1 MKRSAMILFLTI
13 VLTIYSLA
21 CIYVFLSYKPVFQYF
36 SIPVT
41 IAAII
46 YFIILM
52 LFVVGRFLERSV
64 PAPWVF
70 LMVKAG
76 SYWLAAL
83 LYFVLFLAATDL
95 LLLLVRITG
104 ILSPDLLM
112 KFSIYLKTGIASLVV
127 ILVIAGYRHAMKP
140 ILRNYV
146 LHTDKLPVGHP
157 GYHIFFVSDVHL
169 GSIRGQQSLQRLLTL
184 VRQKEFDLVLFGGD
198 TLDEDVA
205 PVISQNLG
213 KQLLS
218 IQCKLGVYGI
228 PGNHEYIGGI
238 GPALDYLRSHG
249 MTILTDES
257 VKPDDHLLLI
267 GRTDRDITRFTGYKR
282 KALPDLIRNQQ
293 EKEFT
298 ILLDHQPFHL
308 EEAANAGIDL
318 QLSGHTHNGQ
328 LWPFN
333 LITRKIYEVSAG
345 TLMKGDTHFIVSA
358 GFGTWGPPVR
368 IGTTPEAWEIEI
380 KPIVTR
386 E

>member
-36 SIPVT
+36 SIPLA

-83 LYFVLFLAATDL
+83 LYFVLFLFATDI
-95 LLLLVRITG
+95 LLLLVRIAG
-104 ILSPDLLM
+104 IFSPAQLI
-112 KFSIYLKTGIASLVV
+112 KFSIYLKTAIAGMVV
-127 ILVIAGYRHAMKP
+127 LLVIAGYRHAMKP

-146 LHTDKLPVGHP
+146 VHTDKLPAGHP
-157 GYHIFFVSDVHL
+157 GYRIFFVSDVHL

-184 VRQKEFDLVLFGGD
+184 ARQKDFDLVLFGGD

-218 IQCKLGVYGI
+218 IQSKLGVYGI

-238 GPALDYLRSHG
+238 DPALNYLRSHG
-249 MTILTDES
+249 MTILTDET
-257 VKPDDHLLLI
+257 VKPDDHLVLI
-267 GRTDRDITRFTGYKR
+267 GRTDRDITRFTGQKR

-293 EKEFT
+293 EKGFT

-308 EEAANAGIDL
+308 EEAANSGIDL
-318 QLSGHTHNGQ
+318 QLSGHTHDGQ

-345 TLMKGDTHFIVSA
+345 TLIKGDTHFIVSA

-380 KPIVTR
+380 KPKFTM